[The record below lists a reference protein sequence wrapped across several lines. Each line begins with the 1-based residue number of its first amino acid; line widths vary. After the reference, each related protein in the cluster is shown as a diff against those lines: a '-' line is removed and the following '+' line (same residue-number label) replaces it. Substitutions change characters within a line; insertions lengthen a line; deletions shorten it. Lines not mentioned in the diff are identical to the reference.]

1 MTHNAHT
8 KSGVA
13 LAPGAR
19 LMLLLT
25 LCLLACSGLSA
36 CKRSALRPDDE
47 RSQFT
52 RYDRTRNEDSTPFIE
67 DEFGRRTPNLR
78 ARLLVKD

>member
-1 MTHNAHT
+1 MTNNAQT
-8 KSGVA
+8 KAGGGAA
-13 LAPGAR
+13 LGAR
-19 LMLLLT
+19 SLLALT

-36 CKRSALRPDDE
+36 CKRSALRADDE
-47 RSQFT
+47 RTQFS